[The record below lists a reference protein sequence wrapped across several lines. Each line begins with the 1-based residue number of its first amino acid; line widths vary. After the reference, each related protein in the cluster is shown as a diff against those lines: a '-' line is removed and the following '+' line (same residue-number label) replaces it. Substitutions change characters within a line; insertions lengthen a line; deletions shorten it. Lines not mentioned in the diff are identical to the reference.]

1 MSTPAPTIANDVLTL
16 ERRGKVAVLTLTNG
30 ENKQNLA
37 FAEAMKAALADVE
50 SDASVKSLV
59 ITSSDEKNWSQG
71 VDLNWLM
78 AAMHGGKQDDIRA
91 FMYAMNDV
99 FAALLTLPVPVIG
112 ALTGHAFGNGAMLA
126 CCCDFRVM
134 RADRGYFCFPEVDI
148 SIPFLPSM
156 IAFTRKAIPEPRF
169 NDLILSGRRATAEDL
184 LADKVITAAFPDAEA
199 TLAGALELAEGF
211 SKSRAI
217 FGELKRRMHRD
228 ILRVMREEDP
238 AYIDPLNLTV

>member
-1 MSTPAPTIANDVLTL
+1 MPIVTL
-16 ERRGKVAVLTLTNG
+16 DIQGKVALLTLANG

-37 FAEAMKAALADVE
+37 FARAMLEALEAVTQDKT
-50 SDASVKSLV
+50 VKSLV
-59 ITSSDEKNWSQG
+59 IASNDEKNWSQG

-78 AAMHGGKQDDIRA
+78 ASIQSGREEDVRA

-99 FAALLTLPVPVIG
+99 FAGLLTLRVPVIG

-156 IAFTRKAIPEPRF
+156 VAFCRKAIPEYRF
-169 NDLILSGRRATAEDL
+169 NELKLTGRRATAAELLEDR
-184 LADKVITAAFPDAEA
+184 VIEAAFPDAQA
-199 TLAGALELAEGF
+199 TLEGAMDFAETF

-217 FGELKRRMHRD
+217 FGEHKRRMHKAIIEIMKR
-228 ILRVMREEDP
+228 EDP
-238 AYIDPLNLTV
+238 AYI